1 VRRPRHAVRPE
12 GPLRV
17 LFVVPH
23 MAVGGAERHA
33 ATLLTGFD
41 RERFAGSLLC
51 LQQQGG
57 PGTNLEAVR
66 AAGLPTFELR
76 RSKRDLAGM
85 LLDLV
90 RHLRRERPDVVIL
103 RGFNAETLG
112 RIAGVVARVP
122 RLAVW
127 VHNCG
132 DVDPHSTPRRAVDKV
147 LARVTDAV
155 YGVAHA
161 QKSYITGE
169 LGHDVDKVRI
179 VHNGT
184 DLGWTT
190 PEPSGRDTDL
200 AHALGIADDE
210 LVIGT
215 AAVMRPEKD
224 QATLLRAFRRVA
236 DARPDVR
243 LVLAGDGRERPRLE
257 ALTDELGLRERV
269 LFLGHRDDVPRL
281 LRVFDVFTLSSKTV
295 ECFPMSVLEAMS
307 AGLPAVCTDVGGVAE
322 MVDDGVTGRVVPRED
337 PEALAAA
344 FLEVLADPARAR
356 AMGLAGRRRV
366 REEFTLQRSIDR
378 AQAVIEETAGRPVR
392 ETDALAAG
400 R

>member
-1 VRRPRHAVRPE
+1 MRPD
-12 GPLRV
+12 GPLRI

-23 MAVGGAERHA
+23 LAVGGAERHA
-33 ATLLTGFD
+33 ATLLTGLD
-41 RERFAGSLLC
+41 PERFSGSVVC
-51 LQQQGG
+51 LQRDGG
-57 PGTNLEAVR
+57 PGTHLAEVY
-66 AAGLPTFELR
+66 AAGVPTVEFDRSRRNLP
-76 RSKRDLAGM
+76 G
-85 LLDLV
+85 LLVDLV

-112 RIAGVVARVP
+112 RVAGVVARVP

-132 DVDPHSTPRRAVDKV
+132 DVTPHGLPRRVVDKA
-147 LARVTDAV
+147 LAKVTDAV

-161 QKSYITGE
+161 QKDYITGE
-169 LGHDVDKVRI
+169 LGHDVAKVRI

-184 DLGWTT
+184 ELGWTT
-190 PEPSGRDTDL
+190 PEPSGRDTEL

-210 LVIGT
+210 VVIGT

-236 DARPDVR
+236 DARSDVR
-243 LVLAGDGRERPRLE
+243 LVLVGDGAQRPSLE

-281 LRVFDVFTLSSKTV
+281 LRVFDVFALSSKTV

-307 AGLPAVCTDVGGVAE
+307 AGLPAVCTAVGGVPE

-337 PEALAAA
+337 PEALGAA
-344 FLEVLADPARAR
+344 FLDVLADPARAR

-366 REEFTLQRSIDR
+366 REEFTLARSIER

>member
-1 VRRPRHAVRPE
+1 MRRPRRPVRPH

-17 LFVVPH
+17 LFVVPTL
-23 MAVGGAERHA
+23 AVGGAERHA
-33 ATLLTGFD
+33 STLLAGLD
-41 RERFAGSLLC
+41 QDRFAGSLVC
-51 LQQQGG
+51 LQDGG
-57 PGTNLEAVR
+57 IGTNWTELQ
-66 AAGLPTFELR
+66 AAGVPGVEFR
-76 RSKRDLAGM
+76 RSRRDIPGM
-85 LLDLV
+85 LVDLV

-112 RIAGVVARVP
+112 RVAGVLAGVP

-132 DVDPHSTPRRAVDKV
+132 DVTPHGRLRRTVDGL
-147 LARVTDAV
+147 LAKVTDAV

-161 QKSYITGE
+161 QLGYITGE
-169 LGHDVDKVRI
+169 LGHDRDKVRI

-184 DLGWTT
+184 DLGFTT
-190 PEPSGRDTDL
+190 PERAGRDTAL
-200 AHALGIADDE
+200 AHELGIADDE

-236 DARPDVR
+236 DRRDDVR
-243 LVLAGDGRERPRLE
+243 LVMAGDGRERPRLE
-257 ALTDELGLRERV
+257 ALVDELDLRERV

-307 AGLPAVCTDVGGVAE
+307 ASLPVVCTDVGGVPE
-322 MVDDGVTGRVVPRED
+322 MVEDGVTGRVVPRED
-337 PEALAAA
+337 PEALATA
-344 FLEVLADPARAR
+344 FLDVLADPERAR
-356 AMGLAGRRRV
+356 RMGLAGRARV
-366 REEFTLQRSIDR
+366 REEFTLQRSIER

-392 ETDALAAG
+392 ETGALAAG

>member
-1 VRRPRHAVRPE
+1 VQTE

-23 MAVGGAERHA
+23 MAVGGAERHV

-41 RERFAGSLLC
+41 PERFAGSLLC

-57 PGTNLEAVR
+57 PGTDLATVR
-66 AAGLPTFELR
+66 DAGLPTVELHR
-76 RSKRDLAGM
+76 GKRNVPG
-85 LLDLV
+85 LLVDLV

-112 RIAGVVARVP
+112 RIAGVLAGVP

-132 DVDPHSTPRRAVDKV
+132 DVVPHSRLRRTVDGV
-147 LARVTDAV
+147 LAKVTDAV

-161 QKSYITGE
+161 QTPYITGE
-169 LGHDVDKVRI
+169 LGHDADKVRI

-184 DLGWTT
+184 QLGFTT
-190 PEPSGRDTDL
+190 PEASGRDTAL
-200 AHALGIADDE
+200 AHELGIADDE

-236 DARPDVR
+236 DARTDVK
-243 LVLAGDGRERPRLE
+243 LLLAGDGRERPRLE
-257 ALTDELGLRERV
+257 ALVDELGLRERV

-307 AGLPAVCTDVGGVAE
+307 ASLPAVCTAVGGVPE
-322 MVDDGVTGRVVPRED
+322 MIEDGVTGRVVPRED

-344 FLEVLADPARAR
+344 FLDVLGDPARAR

-366 REEFTLQRSIDR
+366 REEFTLRRSIDR

>member
-1 VRRPRHAVRPE
+1 MRRPRRPVRPD

-41 RERFAGSLLC
+41 PERFAGSLVC
-51 LQQQGG
+51 LQGQRG
-57 PGTNLEAVR
+57 PGTHIDVLR
-66 AAGLPTFELR
+66 DAGVPVVELGR
-76 RSKRDLAGM
+76 RGRDVAGM

-90 RHLRRERPDVVIL
+90 RHLRREQPDVVVL
-103 RGFNAETLG
+103 RGFNAETVG
-112 RIAGVVARVP
+112 RVAGVLARVP

-132 DVDPHSTPRRAVDKV
+132 DVDPHGRARRVADRL
-147 LARVTDAV
+147 LAKVTDAV

-161 QKSYITGE
+161 QRPYITCE
-169 LGHDVDKVRI
+169 LGHDADKVRI

-190 PEPSGRDTDL
+190 PEPSGRDTEL
-200 AHALGIADDE
+200 AHALGVSDDE

-224 QATLLRAFRRVA
+224 QATLLRAFRRVV
-236 DARPDVR
+236 DARSDVR
-243 LVLAGDGRERPRLE
+243 LVLAGDGRQRPRLE
-257 ALTDELGLRERV
+257 ALADELGVRERV
-269 LFLGHRDDVPRL
+269 LFLGRREDVPRL

-295 ECFPMSVLEAMS
+295 ECFPMSVLEAMR

-366 REEFTLQRSIDR
+366 REEFTLQRSIER

>member
-1 VRRPRHAVRPE
+1 MRPD

-66 AAGLPTFELR
+66 AAGLPTVELR
-76 RSKRDLAGM
+76 RSKRDVAGM

-112 RIAGVVARVP
+112 RIAGVLARVP

-132 DVDPHSTPRRAVDKV
+132 DVDPHSAARRAVDKV

-161 QKSYITGE
+161 QKPYITGE
-169 LGHDVDKVRI
+169 LGHDGDKVRI

-190 PEPSGRDTDL
+190 PEPAGRDTDL

-224 QATLLRAFRRVA
+224 QATLLRAFRHVA

-378 AQAVIEETAGRPVR
+378 AQAVIEETAGRSVR

-400 R
+400 G

>member
-1 VRRPRHAVRPE
+1 MRPE

-17 LFVVPH
+17 LFVVPTL
-23 MAVGGAERHA
+23 AVGGAERHA
-33 ATLLTGFD
+33 ATLLAGLD
-41 RERFAGSLLC
+41 QDRFAGSLVC
-51 LQQQGG
+51 LQDGG
-57 PGTNLEAVR
+57 LGTNWTELQ
-66 AAGLPTFELR
+66 AAGVPGVEFHRSR
-76 RSKRDLAGM
+76 RDIPGM
-85 LLDLV
+85 LVQLV

-103 RGFNAETLG
+103 RGFNAETIG
-112 RIAGVVARVP
+112 RVAGVLAGVP

-132 DVDPHSTPRRAVDKV
+132 DVTPHGRLRRTVDGL
-147 LARVTDAV
+147 LAKVTDAV

-161 QKSYITGE
+161 QVGYITGE
-169 LGHDVDKVRI
+169 LGHDRDKVRI

-184 DLGWTT
+184 DLGFTT
-190 PEPSGRDTDL
+190 PEPSGRDTAL
-200 AHALGIADDE
+200 AHELGIADDE

-236 DARPDVR
+236 DARDDVK
-243 LVLAGDGRERPRLE
+243 LVLAGDGRERPALE
-257 ALTDELGLRERV
+257 ALVDELDLRKRV

-307 AGLPAVCTDVGGVAE
+307 AALPVVCTDVGGVPE
-322 MVDDGVTGRVVPRED
+322 MVADGVTGRVVPRED
-337 PEALAAA
+337 PEALAGA
-344 FLEVLADPARAR
+344 FLDVLSDPERAR
-356 AMGLAGRRRV
+356 TLGRAGRARV

>member
-1 VRRPRHAVRPE
+1 MRPE

-17 LFVVPH
+17 LFVVPTL
-23 MAVGGAERHA
+23 AVGGAERHA
-33 ATLLTGFD
+33 ATLLAGLD
-41 RERFAGSLLC
+41 QQRFSGSLVC
-51 LQQQGG
+51 LQDGG
-57 PGTNLEAVR
+57 LGTNWTELQ
-66 AAGLPTFELR
+66 AAGVPGVEFHRSR
-76 RSKRDLAGM
+76 RDIPGM

-90 RHLRRERPDVVIL
+90 RHLRRERPDVVVL

-112 RIAGVVARVP
+112 RIAGVLARVP

-132 DVDPHSTPRRAVDKV
+132 DVAPHGRLRRAVDGA
-147 LARVTDAV
+147 LAKVTDAV

-161 QKSYITGE
+161 QRSYITGE
-169 LGHDVDKVRI
+169 LGHDGDKVRI

-184 DLGWTT
+184 DLGFTT
-190 PEPSGRDTDL
+190 PERSGRDTEL

-224 QATLLRAFRRVA
+224 QATLLRAFRRVV
-236 DARPDVR
+236 DRRGDVT

-257 ALTDELGLRERV
+257 ALVDELDLRPKVR
-269 LFLGHRDDVPRL
+269 FLGHRDDVPRL

-307 AGLPAVCTDVGGVAE
+307 ASLPVVCTDVGGVPE

-344 FLEVLADPARAR
+344 FLDVLADPARAR
-356 AMGLAGRRRV
+356 SMGAAGRRRV